1 MVDLEGALDS
11 GLKCGLESFSK
22 CSLEGGLLNDSEF
35 ALGSGRM
42 VWKRESGKGSGRPGR
57 SSGKQGKPKT
67 KKKKKSYMIL
77 GLLLCFGFLVL
88 PLLLNN
94 FHLLDKIHKNFHQI
108 HVHMLMDQF

>member
-1 MVDLEGALDS
+1 MIRNLPWGLEEWSGRGSLERGLVGLEGP
-11 GLKCGLESFSK
+11 
-22 CSLEGGLLNDSEF
+22 
-35 ALGSGRM
+35 
-42 VWKRESGKGSGRPGR
+42 RENKAN
-57 SSGKQGKPKT
+57 QKP
-67 KKKKKSYMIL
+67 KKKKSYMIL